1 LLTDWTR
8 QDIWGLGTAAYQL
21 GLTPENATHALV
33 MGARLDAHK
42 VSDAEYDDMIRFL
55 CAQRTEIEEAVK
67 SGTATTWQLRRYFF
81 GD

>member
-21 GLTPENATHALV
+21 GLTPENATHALLI
-33 MGARLDAHK
+33 GARLEAHG
-42 VSDAEYDDMIRFL
+42 VSDAEYYDMIRFL
-55 CAQRTEIEEAVK
+55 YVQRTEIEEAVK
-67 SGTATTWQLRRYFF
+67 SGTATTWQLRRYF

>member
-1 LLTDWTR
+1 MTDWTR
-8 QDIWGLGTAAYQL
+8 KDVWGLGTAAYQL

-55 CAQRTEIEEAVK
+55 YAQRVEIEEAIHN
-67 SGTATTWQLRRYFF
+67 STATTWQWRRYH
-81 GD
+81 G